1 MRCMTWVGSIGG
13 ICDKFCH
20 VLTLLDARIRGRFC
34 FLLIFIAGGYRGRG
48 MSGKAVGAQ
57 SVLSSHVDMARRRK
71 SSIEQLERLRVAF
84 SREEV
89 LRNANVTV
97 FAAGSLGRL
106 EAGANSDLD
115 IFVVARPNSLGRL
128 GEVRL
133 LSKIA
138 DLNDEL
144 GFPPFS
150 DEMRY
155 MKVYDSGQLVKD
167 TGKPRDDSE
176 NSFTTRMLLLLES
189 APLINQELY
198 YNLMAEVCENYFRDN
213 KGKKDFRPLF
223 LINDLLRYW
232 RTLCLNYE
240 QCREDPGKPWRKRNM
255 NLRFSRLTTVFAT
268 VALLMIDRPA
278 KAREFIDHTSLTPV
292 ERLASAVEK
301 LGDTD
306 LQDEFENFLDH
317 YSSFLRIKDSSNP
330 ERLLTKGG
338 TKEKVRVSADAVAG
352 LFHRIFGHHSLEDYS
367 RYLVL

>member
-1 MRCMTWVGSIGG
+1 MSDSVKSARA
-13 ICDKFCH
+13 
-20 VLTLLDARIRGRFC
+20 VL
-34 FLLIFIAGGYRGRG
+34 
-48 MSGKAVGAQ
+48 
-57 SVLSSHVDMARRRK
+57 LSHGDMARRRV
-71 SSIEQLERLRVAF
+71 SSLDQLERLRAAF
-84 SREEV
+84 SV
-89 LRNANVTV
+89 TPAIQNPSVTV

-106 EAGANSDLD
+106 EAGGNSDLD
-115 IFVVARPNSLGRL
+115 IFVIARPNSLGRL

-138 DLNDEL
+138 DLNDVL

-155 MKVYDSGQLVKD
+155 MKVYDSEQLVKD

-189 APLINQELY
+189 APLTNEEMY
-198 YNLMAEVCENYFRDN
+198 YEVMSEVCENYFRDN

-240 QCREDPGKPWRKRNM
+240 QCREDPSKPWRKRNM

-278 KAREFIDHTSLTPV
+278 EARDFIDHTSRTPI
-292 ERLASAVEK
+292 ERLADAVDKLADPVFESAF
-301 LGDTD
+301 LSF
-306 LQDEFENFLDH
+306 LEN
-317 YSSFLRIKDSSNP
+317 YSSFLRIKDSANP

-338 TKEKVRVSADAVAG
+338 TKEKVRIAANEVAG
-352 LFHRIFGHHSLEDYS
+352 FFDKIFQHPNLKDHA